1 MHLKH
6 HKYIN

>member
-6 HKYIN
+6 

>member
-6 HKYIN
+6 QM

>member
-6 HKYIN
+6 H